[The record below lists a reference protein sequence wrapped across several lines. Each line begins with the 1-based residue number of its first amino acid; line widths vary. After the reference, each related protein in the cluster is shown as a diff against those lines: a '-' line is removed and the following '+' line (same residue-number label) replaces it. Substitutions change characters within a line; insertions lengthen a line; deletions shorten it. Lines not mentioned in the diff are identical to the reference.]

1 MKLNYFEVCQ
11 WYMTYDINIIKT
23 LEENAVYAMFFF
35 TGWTRHKFSKMDDKD
50 NSVIALGQFRKI
62 CVFFK
67 LFLMPDT

>member
-1 MKLNYFEVCQ
+1 
-11 WYMTYDINIIKT
+11 MTYDINIIKT

-35 TGWTRHKFSKMDDKD
+35 HRMDKTQFSKIDDKD